1 MDRGTALAEFEAAR
15 VEWQAAFDRVPDG
28 ALTYLKAGDEYSIG
42 GLQVHVTW
50 VLGHYRRIL
59 EAILAAR
66 FGDVGPQDEPGAEEA
81 ARRLAKAGVTAAGR
95 QKQVETAEKEHARV
109 AGALASLVPSDWSR
123 KATVV
128 YGEGQDP
135 YPTSPEDIAGWLTDH
150 YREHVGQCADL
161 VRDWEA
167 ASGVA

>member
-1 MDRGTALAEFEAAR
+1 MDREAALAEFEIAR
-15 VEWQAAFDRVPDG
+15 AEWRRAFEGVPDG
-28 ALTYLKAGDEYSIG
+28 ALTYLKAGDEYSLG
-42 GLQVHVTW
+42 GLQIHVNW

-59 EAILAAR
+59 DAIIAAG
-66 FGDVGPQDEPGAEEA
+66 FGGVGPQDDPGAEDA
-81 ARRLAKAGVTAAGR
+81 ARHAARTGMTAAER
-95 QKQVETAEKEHARV
+95 SKSLETVALEHSRV
-109 AGALASLVPSDWSR
+109 ARAFASLAASDWSR
-123 KATVV
+123 KAPVV
-128 YGEGQDP
+128 YGDGQDP